1 MSIEAMKQA
10 LEALKWASDQTEPE
24 QNDHCLCPICKGIDA
39 LSQAIAE
46 TEKQE
51 PVAWRRPF
59 EGDVSDL
66 CQWLYAD
73 EYEPKDD
80 SPNWQ
85 ALYTHP
91 QPAQPKAEGEHALER
106 ALTRLQKRYSEL
118 EAKVAA
124 QPKAEQAWVECYGEN
139 SHIFVSFKK
148 QDPDYKALWEQM
160 CERCDWLDKEL
171 AAYTEQEQGEP
182 MGTLAVF
189 DDAESELG
197 WSYDISATFEQHK
210 KLSKLNGAKLYTTQQ
225 QRKPLTDET
234 RNWIV
239 ATCPTP
245 RHIIDA
251 VERMH
256 GIKE

>member
-1 MSIEAMKQA
+1 MSKEAMKLA
-10 LEALKWASDQTEPE
+10 LEALKDNQHLVADNERHAYVMEYNRIIE
-24 QNDHCLCPICKGIDA
+24 Q
-39 LSQAIAE
+39 
-46 TEKQE
+46 
-51 PVAWRRPF
+51 
-59 EGDVSDL
+59 
-66 CQWLYAD
+66 
-73 EYEPKDD
+73 
-80 SPNWQ
+80 
-85 ALYTHP
+85 
-91 QPAQPKAEGEHALER
+91 LE
-106 ALTRLQKRYSEL
+106 
-118 EAKVAA
+118 EAM
-124 QPKAEQAWVECYGEN
+124 Q
-139 SHIFVSFKK
+139 
-148 QDPDYKALWEQM
+148 
-160 CERCDWLDKEL
+160 
-171 AAYTEQEQGEP
+171 QEQGEP